1 MNSLACFTCRS
12 MRLSS
17 RITLEVALEEAPAA
31 IFPPCSRRSSPRV
44 VAAGPGPGTVT
55 TLVAMNNRTAAPRLP
70 QHPWARGDAPPG
82 RQGDYAAAEVPDLV
96 DLPAILKWEISLALL
111 VLAWSLLSLGR
122 YERLKGRWWARRS
135 VHPPNV
141 IRLPGARPPLLAPR
155 RHRLKFLVM
164 ATGFATAAASF
175 AYAMPNILVLEHRQR
190 GREGVRQASG
200 RGVGSPRPPS
210 CLLAGGYSWA
220 PRTRARPTMAA
231 PTATVSPPA
240 STNSVRSL
248 PVTGSTVRSPST
260 SGSSTGSLGSS
271 TGGL

>member
-1 MNSLACFTCRS
+1 
-12 MRLSS
+12 
-17 RITLEVALEEAPAA
+17 
-31 IFPPCSRRSSPRV
+31 
-44 VAAGPGPGTVT
+44 
-55 TLVAMNNRTAAPRLP
+55 MNNRTAAPRLP
-70 QHPWARGDAPPG
+70 QHAWARGDAPPG

-122 YERLKGRWWARRS
+122 YERLKRRWWARRS

-200 RGVGSPRPPS
+200 RGVVPARPAPQGDAPTGTPR
-210 CLLAGGYSWA
+210 A
-220 PRTRARPTMAA
+220 PAPAARAREPGRSPEAAREVGGELEVTASPPEPASPEPEAEPPTPPPAA
-231 PTATVSPPA
+231 AEPSGTPSPSRSPTPTPTIEPTPTPTPTPTARLA
-240 STNSVRSL
+240 SR
-248 PVTGSTVRSPST
+248 
-260 SGSSTGSLGSS
+260 
-271 TGGL
+271 